1 LQKDPKAILGQRRGA
16 TEGDLEKVR
25 QMYCKKNANTDDG
38 LDEVEDN
45 RLLDELVE
53 YFE

>member
-1 LQKDPKAILGQRRGA
+1 MLGQRKGA
-16 TEGDLEKVR
+16 TQGDLEKVR
-25 QMYCKKNANTDDG
+25 QMYCKKPNDIYDG

-45 RLLDELVE
+45 RILEGIVE